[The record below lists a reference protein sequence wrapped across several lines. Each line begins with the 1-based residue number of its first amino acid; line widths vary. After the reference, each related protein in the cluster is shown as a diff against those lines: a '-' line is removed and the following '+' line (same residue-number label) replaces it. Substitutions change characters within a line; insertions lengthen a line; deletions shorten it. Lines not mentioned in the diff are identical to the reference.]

1 MAAPRRLAREIA
13 LQSLYEMDVAAHD
26 PSESLERLIKGQRLE
41 DGLADFARSL
51 LSGVLEHRAEIDALI
66 ERAAPARPAEQL
78 SPIDRN
84 ILRIAIREFLMDN
97 LTPAGAAINEAVELA
112 KKYGSESSGRF
123 INGVL
128 GSVSAPDRAV
138 VQEGE

>member
-1 MAAPRRLAREIA
+1 MAASRRLAREIA

-84 ILRIAIREFLMDN
+84 ILRIAIREFMMDN

>member
-1 MAAPRRLAREIA
+1 MAAPRRLARELV

-26 PSESLERLIKGQRLE
+26 PSEALERLIKGQRLE
-41 DGLADFARSL
+41 DGLAAFARSL

-84 ILRIAIREFLMDN
+84 ILRIAIREFMMDN

>member
-1 MAAPRRLAREIA
+1 MAAPRRLARELA

-26 PSESLERLIKGQRLE
+26 PTEALERLIREHRLK
-41 DGLADFARSL
+41 DPLADFARTL
-51 LSGVLEHRAEIDALI
+51 LSGVLAHRAEIDERI
-66 ERAAPARPAEQL
+66 ERAAPARPATQL

-84 ILRIAIREFLMDN
+84 ILRIAIREFLVDN
-97 LTPAGAAINEAVELA
+97 LTPVGAAINEAVEMA

>member
-1 MAAPRRLAREIA
+1 MAAPRRLARELV

-26 PSESLERLIKGQRLE
+26 PTETLERLITGHRLKE
-41 DGLADFARSL
+41 PLSDFARTL
-51 LSGVLEHRAEIDALI
+51 LSGVLEHREDIDRRI
-66 ERAAPARPAEQL
+66 ERAAPARPVAQL
-78 SPIDRN
+78 SPVDRN
-84 ILRIAIREFLMDN
+84 VLRIAIREFIVDN
-97 LTPAGAAINEAVELA
+97 LTPVGAAINEAVELA